1 MKYPTI
7 ALIAA
12 SLCLATAA
20 RADDDVACTSSAAG
34 QGMPIEKAI
43 EKAEALGYSV
53 KKAKRSKGC
62 WEVEGFDRNGAEIE
76 IRLDPASSEIVKP
89 AGWRAGKSSN

>member
-1 MKYPTI
+1 MRYPTI
-7 ALIAA
+7 AMIAA

-20 RADDDVACTSSAAG
+20 HADDIVCKSGTAG

-43 EKAEALGYSV
+43 EKAETLGYAV

-76 IRLDPASSEIVKP
+76 IRIDPMSGEVVKP
-89 AGWRAGKSSN
+89 ANWRAGRSSD

>member
-1 MKYPTI
+1 MRYPTI
-7 ALIAA
+7 AMIAA

-20 RADDDVACTSSAAG
+20 RADNIACKSGTAG
-34 QGMPIEKAI
+34 QGMSIEKAI
-43 EKAEALGYSV
+43 EKAETLGYAV

-76 IRLDPASSEIVKP
+76 IRIDPMSGEVVKP
-89 AGWRAGKSSN
+89 ANWRAGRSSD

>member
-20 RADDDVACTSSAAG
+20 RADDIACTSGAG
-34 QGMPIEKAI
+34 GQDMPIEKAI
-43 EKAEALGYSV
+43 EKAEALGYAV

-76 IRLDPASSEIVKP
+76 IRIDPSSGEVVKP
-89 AGWRAGKSSN
+89 ANWRAGKSAG

>member
-20 RADDDVACTSSAAG
+20 RADDVACTSGTAG
-34 QGMPIEKAI
+34 QDMSIDKAI
-43 EKAEALGYSV
+43 EKAEALGYAV

-76 IRLDPASSEIVKP
+76 IRIDPSSGEVVKP
-89 AGWRAGKSSN
+89 GNWRAGKSAG